1 MFCHLISC
9 AHEYIR
15 EILPVLTQL
24 AADHVEYDSTSTLE
38 NK

>member
-1 MFCHLISC
+1 MFCHLIND

-24 AADHVEYDSTSTLE
+24 AADHVE
-38 NK
+38 